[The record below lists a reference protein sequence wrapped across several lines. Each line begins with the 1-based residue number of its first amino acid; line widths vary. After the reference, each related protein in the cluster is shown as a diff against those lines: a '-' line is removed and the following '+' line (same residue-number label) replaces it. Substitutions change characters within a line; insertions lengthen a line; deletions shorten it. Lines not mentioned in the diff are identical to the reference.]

1 MSGRD
6 RERLSDSHHPD
17 LRGKN
22 LVIKMRPKINRW
34 VLTPHAVKRIFERK
48 ISLEELADL
57 IGYPED
63 VIAQG
68 PKLILT
74 RTFPRR
80 RDNKIAAVVVE
91 KQGDDLWL
99 VITVMVNFQA
109 KK

>member
-1 MSGRD
+1 MG
-6 RERLSDSHHPD
+6 H
-17 LRGKN
+17 
-22 LVIKMRPKINRW
+22 
-34 VLTPHAVKRIFERK
+34 
-48 ISLEELADL
+48 
-57 IGYPED
+57 PED

-91 KQGDDLWL
+91 KKGDNLWL